1 MAKKYDFSGWAT
13 RNDLRCSDGRV
24 IRKDAFKI
32 NDGQEVPLIWN
43 HQHDSVFDILGY
55 AILHNDES
63 GVRAE
68 CYLNDTDQ
76 GRAAREV
83 VNHGDVR
90 SLSIYANKLRQKG
103 ADVVHGDIKE
113 VSMVIAGANPGAYID
128 DYAFAH
134 GDDEEFE
141 AVICCG
147 MPVEIYHS
155 DESDDQNEELMHSDD
170 KKEEKKVADE
180 NTKPEEH
187 EGGETLKDVF
197 DTLTEKQKTAVYAMI
212 GAAMEN
218 EANHGDED
226 GEDFSE
232 GGDYEMKHN
241 IFVQDDSYQGNVL
254 THSEEATILKDMEQY
269 GSLKKSFLAHAAE
282 YGIEQIDW
290 LFPEDKN
297 INGDGAPQFI
307 DIKTDWVPVILNGVH
322 HTPYSRVKMMF
333 ADISDDKEELRAKGY
348 VKGDRKVE
356 EVITLLRRRIDPQTI
371 YKKQEF
377 DRDDII
383 DITSFDVVSWIK
395 KEMRMKLDQE
405 IARAILIGDGR
416 LPSDR
421 FKIKEDHI
429 IPVIHD
435 DDFYTIKYTVNVA
448 SGENEAHAII
458 NSAVRARKQYR
469 GSGNPIFFTS
479 EDYLADMM
487 LLEDTTGHRL
497 YKTEA
502 ELASAMRVSKIV
514 TLPFDAAFNDMY
526 GFALNLTD
534 YNVGADKGGAVS
546 MFDDFDIHY
555 NQFYY
560 MIETRISGALTVPY
574 SAYVLKKKTN

>member
-13 RNDLRCSDGRV
+13 RNDLRCTDGRV
-24 IRKDAFKI
+24 IRRDAFKV
-32 NDGQEVPLIWN
+32 NDGQEVPLIYN

-55 AILHNDES
+55 AILHNDTS

-76 GRAAREV
+76 GRAAKEV
-83 VNHGDVR
+83 VNHGDVK
-90 SLSIYANKLRQKG
+90 SLSIYANKLVQNG
-103 ADVVHGDIKE
+103 SDVIHGDIKE
-113 VSMVIAGANPGAYID
+113 VSLVIAGANPGAYID

-134 GDDEEFE
+134 SDGDEFE
-141 AVICCG
+141 AYICTG
-147 MPVEIYHS
+147 MPIEIYHS
-155 DESDDQNEELMHSDD
+155 DEPDDQNELMHSDD
-170 KKEEKKVADE
+170 KKEEKEVADE
-180 NTKPEEH
+180 NKKAEEN
-187 EGGETLKDVF
+187 EGGETIAEIF
-197 DTLTEKQKTAVYAMI
+197 NTLNEKQKTAVYAMI
-212 GAAMEN
+212 GSVIGEDAG
-218 EANHGDED
+218 HGDEE

-232 GGDYEMKHN
+232 GGDNEMKHN
-241 IFVQDDSYQGNVL
+241 IFEQDEMNQGRVL

-297 INGDGAPQFI
+297 INGDGAPQFV
-307 DIKTDWVPVILNGVH
+307 DIKTDWVPVVLNGVH

-348 VKGDRKVE
+348 VKGDRKEE
-356 EVITLLRRRIDPQTI
+356 EVISLLRRRIDPQTI

-383 DITSFDVVSWIK
+383 DITSFDVVAWIK
-395 KEMRMKLDQE
+395 REMRMKLDQE

-416 LPSDR
+416 LVSDR

-429 IPVIHD
+429 IPIIHD
-435 DDFYTIKYTVNVA
+435 DDFYTIKYTVKPAQNENV
-448 SGENEAHAII
+448 AHAII

-497 YKTEA
+497 YKTET
-502 ELASAMRVSKIV
+502 ELASAMRVNRIV
-514 TLPFDAAFNDMY
+514 TLPFDGAFDDMY
-526 GFALNLTD
+526 GFAVNLTD

-555 NQFYY
+555 NQYY
-560 MIETRISGALTVPY
+560 YLIETRISGALTVPY
-574 SAYVLKKKTN
+574 SAYVLKKNA

>member
-24 IRKDAFKI
+24 IRRDAFKI
-32 NDGQEVPLIWN
+32 NDGQEVPLIYN
-43 HQHDSVFDILGY
+43 HQHDSIFDILGY
-55 AILHNDES
+55 AILHNDEG

-68 CYLNDTDQ
+68 CYLNDTEQ
-76 GRAAREV
+76 GLAAKEV
-83 VNHGDVR
+83 VNHGDVK
-90 SLSIYANKLRQKG
+90 SLSIYANKLIQNG
-103 ADVVHGDIKE
+103 SDVIHGDIKE
-113 VSMVIAGANPGAYID
+113 VSLVIAGANPGAYID

-134 GDDEEFE
+134 SDDEEFE
-141 AVICCG
+141 AIICTG
-147 MPVEIYHS
+147 MPIEIYHS
-155 DESDDQNEELMHSDD
+155 EDEGDQNELMHSEE
-170 KKEEKKVADE
+170 KNEEKKMADE
-180 NTKPEEH
+180 KKSEEN
-187 EGGETLKDVF
+187 EGGETIAEVF
-197 DTLTEKQKTAVYAMI
+197 NTLTEKQKTAVYAMI
-212 GAAMEN
+212 GSVVEG
-218 EANHGDED
+218 EAKHGDED

-232 GGDYEMKHN
+232 GGDEEMKHN
-241 IFVQDDSYQGNVL
+241 IFEQDEKNQGAVL
-254 THSEEATILKDMEQY
+254 THSEEATIIKDMEQY

-297 INGDGAPQFI
+297 INGDGAPQFV
-307 DIKTDWVPVILNGVH
+307 DIKTDWVPVVLNGVH

-348 VKGDRKVE
+348 VKGDRKEE
-356 EVITLLRRRIDPQTI
+356 EVISLLRRRIDPQTI

-383 DITSFDVVSWIK
+383 DITSFDVVAWIK
-395 KEMRMKLDQE
+395 REMRMKLDQE

-416 LPSDR
+416 LVSDR

-435 DDFYTIKYTVNVA
+435 DDFYTIKYTVRPA
-448 SGENEAHAII
+448 QGENVAHAII
-458 NSAVRARKQYR
+458 NSCVRARKQYR

-502 ELASAMRVSKIV
+502 ELASAMRVSRIV
-514 TLPFDAAFNDMY
+514 TLPFDGAFNDMY

-560 MIETRISGALTVPY
+560 LIETRISGALTVPY
-574 SAYVLKKKTN
+574 SAYVLKKSN

>member
-13 RNDLRCSDGRV
+13 RNDLRCTDGRV
-24 IRKDAFKI
+24 IRRDAFKV
-32 NDGQEVPLIWN
+32 NDGQEVPLIYN

-55 AILHNDES
+55 AILHNDTS

-76 GRAAREV
+76 GRAAKEV
-83 VNHGDVR
+83 VNHGDVK
-90 SLSIYANKLRQKG
+90 SLSIYANKLVQNG
-103 ADVVHGDIKE
+103 SDVIHGDIKE
-113 VSMVIAGANPGAYID
+113 VSLVIAGANPGAYID

-134 GDDEEFE
+134 SDGDEFE
-141 AVICCG
+141 AYICTG
-147 MPVEIYHS
+147 MPIEIYHS
-155 DESDDQNEELMHSDD
+155 DEPDDQNELMHSDD
-170 KKEEKKVADE
+170 KKEEKEVADE
-180 NTKPEEH
+180 NKKAEEN
-187 EGGETLKDVF
+187 EGGETIAEIF
-197 DTLTEKQKTAVYAMI
+197 NTLNEKQKTAVYAMI
-212 GAAMEN
+212 GSVIGEDAE
-218 EANHGDED
+218 HGDEE

-232 GGDYEMKHN
+232 GGDNEMKHN
-241 IFVQDDSYQGNVL
+241 IFEQDEMNQGRVL

-297 INGDGAPQFI
+297 INGDGAPQFV
-307 DIKTDWVPVILNGVH
+307 DIKTDWVPVVLNGVH

-348 VKGDRKVE
+348 VKGDRKEE
-356 EVITLLRRRIDPQTI
+356 EVISLLRRRIDPQTI

-383 DITSFDVVSWIK
+383 DITSFDVVAWIK
-395 KEMRMKLDQE
+395 REMRMKLDQE

-416 LPSDR
+416 LVSDR

-429 IPVIHD
+429 IPIIHD
-435 DDFYTIKYTVNVA
+435 DDFYTIKYTVKPAQNENV
-448 SGENEAHAII
+448 AHAII

-497 YKTEA
+497 YKTET
-502 ELASAMRVSKIV
+502 ELASAMRVNRIV
-514 TLPFDAAFNDMY
+514 TLPFDGAFDDMY
-526 GFALNLTD
+526 GFAVNLTD

-555 NQFYY
+555 NQYY
-560 MIETRISGALTVPY
+560 YLIETRISGALTVPY
-574 SAYVLKKKTN
+574 SAYVLKKNA